1 MSRTVKDNHKRCIV
15 SVANGIPY
23 MRWQRDTEQSLAAAG
38 EPAMR
43 LFWNGAYPPGCPSHA
58 VAPFAFKY
66 YALKEAYRQGYEQVM
81 WLDATVLAKANLQPI
96 WDQIAGEGHMFVA
109 SGLWL
114 GNWCSD
120 RALSLFGLP
129 REEAFGIP
137 CVAGCVFG
145 LNYAKPEGR
154 QLLEGIR
161 EFTFQGA
168 MQGPHIDERYGQ
180 MDWSDFPSISIGFVS
195 ADPRVYGHSHDEAV
209 FAALLHMLGLP
220 LASAFELVFAGPA
233 RRGCV
238 RVCSTGRELLQLQ
251 GCRDRAQRIQASLL
265 RAAA

>member
-1 MSRTVKDNHKRCIV
+1 
-15 SVANGIPY
+15 
-23 MRWQRDTEQSLAAAG
+23 
-38 EPAMR
+38 
-43 LFWNGAYPPGCPSHA
+43 
-58 VAPFAFKY
+58 
-66 YALKEAYRQGYEQVM
+66 
-81 WLDATVLAKANLQPI
+81 
-96 WDQIAGEGHMFVA
+96 
-109 SGLWL
+109 
-114 GNWCSD
+114 
-120 RALSLFGLP
+120 LSLFGLP

-145 LNYAKPEGR
+145 LSYARPEGC

-168 MQGPHIDERYGQ
+168 MQGPHIDERYRH

-195 ADPRVYGHSHDEAV
+195 ADSGVYGHSHDEAV

-238 RVCSTGRELLQLQ
+238 RVCSTGQELLQLQ

-265 RAAA
+265 HAAA